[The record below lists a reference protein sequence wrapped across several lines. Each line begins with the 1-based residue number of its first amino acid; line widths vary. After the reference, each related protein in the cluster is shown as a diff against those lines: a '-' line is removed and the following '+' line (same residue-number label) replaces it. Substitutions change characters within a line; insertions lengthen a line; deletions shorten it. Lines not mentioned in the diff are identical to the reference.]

1 MVQAL
6 SKQNIL
12 HEAEILASL
21 EPLTPFTNRIGM
33 DKVHNEVVHGFL
45 CCTVPH
51 EAAVVGE
58 GRTDGAEQHS
68 RKDLRWSKVVDVP
81 GCLSVY
87 SSRCHEGCA
96 WSHYF

>member
-1 MVQAL
+1 MVQSL

-33 DKVHNEVVHGFL
+33 DKVHSEVVHGFL

-51 EAAVVGE
+51 ETAVVGE
-58 GRTDGAEQHS
+58 GRTDGAEQIWERS
-68 RKDLRWSKVVDVP
+68 ALVQ
-81 GCLSVY
+81 GC
-87 SSRCHEGCA
+87 GCA
-96 WSHYF
+96 GLSERVQLPLP